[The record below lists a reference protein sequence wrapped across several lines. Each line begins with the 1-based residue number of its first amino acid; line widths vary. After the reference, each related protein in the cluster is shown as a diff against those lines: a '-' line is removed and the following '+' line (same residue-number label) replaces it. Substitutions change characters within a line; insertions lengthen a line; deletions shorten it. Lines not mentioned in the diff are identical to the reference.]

1 MYVNIINM
9 PETVTFK
16 NGAKAIRLPN
26 GQLRI
31 ISGPTKGPIGVK
43 KGRKGGALPPPTNSF
58 FTGKMSS
65 NLPPLDP
72 RARQLISKLYKK

>member
-1 MYVNIINM
+1 M

-26 GQLRI
+26 GRLRI

-43 KGRKGGALPPPTNSF
+43 KGNKRGGMYPY
-58 FTGKMSS
+58 SS
-65 NLPPLDP
+65 P
-72 RARQLISKLYKK
+72 KY

>member
-1 MYVNIINM
+1 M

-26 GQLRI
+26 GRLRI

-43 KGRKGGALPPPTNSF
+43 KGGVSSTNSF

-72 RARQLISKLYKK
+72 RQKQLISKLFRKG

>member
-1 MYVNIINM
+1 MYANIINM

-43 KGRKGGALPPPTNSF
+43 KGNKRGGMYPYGSP
-58 FTGKMSS
+58 K
-65 NLPPLDP
+65 
-72 RARQLISKLYKK
+72 Y